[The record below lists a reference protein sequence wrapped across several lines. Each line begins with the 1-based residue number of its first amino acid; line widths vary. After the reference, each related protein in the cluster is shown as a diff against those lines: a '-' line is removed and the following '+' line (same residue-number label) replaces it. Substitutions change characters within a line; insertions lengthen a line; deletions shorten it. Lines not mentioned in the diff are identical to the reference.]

1 MKICAEAKNGLRN
14 TPLAFINSL
23 YTLFNGLEK
32 TAINAQ
38 YKKKVNSN
46 FVDIVQDYIATMTI
60 QDAKANEK
68 TID

>member
-1 MKICAEAKNGLRN
+1 
-14 TPLAFINSL
+14 
-23 YTLFNGLEK
+23 LEK

-38 YKKKVNSN
+38 YKKKVNTN
-46 FVDIVQDYIATMTI
+46 FVDIVQEYIATMTI